1 MYPLIQIRILVF
13 NTMSDKDSDTDMAE
27 CNGHFTPPD
36 GISEEQQGHMQE
48 CLKSR
53 RVVQDDD
60 LLRLT
65 KRVRKGDWR
74 QLGNSL
80 KFNFT
85 KLDSLAH
92 SAAHADGTREGT
104 EEQRAEQEEQDAVHK
119 MLLDWVAWKGE
130 KATVGRLAKALF
142 LNQEWEAIQSLNP

>member
-1 MYPLIQIRILVF
+1 
-13 NTMSDKDSDTDMAE
+13 MSDTNSDTDMAE
-27 CNGHFTPPD
+27 FNGRFTPPD
-36 GISEEQQGHMQE
+36 GVSEEQQGHMQE
-48 CLKSR
+48 CLKSQ
-53 RVVQDDD
+53 RVLQDDE
-60 LLRLT
+60 LLRLS
-65 KRVRKGDWR
+65 KRVCKGKWR

-92 SAAHADGTREGT
+92 SAAAHAGGTT
-104 EEQRAEQEEQDAVHK
+104 EETEEQDAVHK
-119 MLLDWVAWKGE
+119 MLLDWVAWKGD